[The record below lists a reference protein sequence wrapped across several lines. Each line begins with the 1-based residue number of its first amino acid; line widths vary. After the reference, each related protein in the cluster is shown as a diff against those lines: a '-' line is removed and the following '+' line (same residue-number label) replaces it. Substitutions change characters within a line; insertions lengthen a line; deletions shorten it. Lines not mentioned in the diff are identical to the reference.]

1 MDKYEFRGRSKQ
13 TGRWLFGDLIRIDR
27 CVFIAP
33 FDVFWRDFID
43 CRETNPIHTPYDV
56 YEVFPSTVG
65 QFTGITDKD
74 GIKIYEGDIVECVSW
89 NDFFTNPDTGE
100 VMEPFRR
107 KVYIELRNGGFKM
120 IEKMPEPLEDRVWDI
135 IPFSGDITIVG
146 NMADNPE
153 LVKPKKLTK

>member
-120 IEKMPEPLEDRVWDI
+120 IEKMP
-135 IPFSGDITIVG
+135 ITQILLKLKR
-146 NMADNPE
+146 NHFIYNPNI
-153 LVKPKKLTK
+153 LNVNKSQDCQKMNL

>member
-1 MDKYEFRGRSKQ
+1 MEKYEFRGRSKQ

-33 FDVFWRDFID
+33 FDVFWCDFID
-43 CRETNPIHTPYDV
+43 RRETNPIHTPYDV

-65 QFTGITDKD
+65 QFTGILDKD
-74 GIKIYEGDIVECVSW
+74 GTKIYEGDIVECVSW
-89 NDFFTNPDTGE
+89 NEFFTNPDTGE

-107 KVYIELRNGGFKM
+107 KVYIELRDGGFKM
-120 IEKMPEPLEDRVWDI
+120 IEKLPEPWEDHIWDI
-135 IPFSGDITIVG
+135 ITFSGDITIVG

-153 LVKPKKLTK
+153 LVEPKKLTA

>member
-1 MDKYEFRGRSKQ
+1 MGKYEFRGRSKQ

-33 FDVFWRDFID
+33 LDVFWLDFID
-43 CRETNPIHTPYDV
+43 RRETNPMHHPYDV

-74 GIKIYEGDIVECVSW
+74 GTKIYEGDIIECVSW

-135 IPFSGDITIVG
+135 ITFSGDITIVG
-146 NMADNPE
+146 NMTDNPE
-153 LVKPKKLTK
+153 LVEPKKLTA